1 MQINMLPKNFTL
13 SKYGID
19 VRFVKE
25 SDAAFILELRT
36 DSRLSRYLHK
46 TENDLEKQKEWI
58 QAYKQREAQGKE
70 YYFIYEQNG
79 VPIGVNR
86 LYNITDTTLTGGSWL
101 CKKDIPYNLPPLISI
116 IGREIIF
123 DFLKYDSYQFDV
135 RKKNA
140 KVLKFH
146 LLAGSKIISESGI
159 DYYLTLNKDDFNVS
173 KQKLLKLL
181 LI

>member
-1 MQINMLPKNFTL
+1 MRILPNNFSI

-19 VRFVKE
+19 VRFVQE
-25 SDAAFILELRT
+25 SDAAFILNLRT
-36 DSRLSRYLHK
+36 DPRLSRYLHE
-46 TENDLEKQKEWI
+46 TENDLEKQKAWI
-58 QAYKQREAQGKE
+58 NAYKQREALGIE

-79 VPIGVNR
+79 IPIGVNR
-86 LYNITDTTLTGGSWL
+86 LYNITDNTLTGGSWL
-101 CKKDIPYNLPPLISI
+101 CKKDIPYNLPLLISI

-140 KVLKFH
+140 KVLRFH